1 MAEESFELIER
12 KINDLIQ
19 VVDALKK
26 EKAGLAEEVSRM
38 EGETKELTK
47 KLSELMRERG
57 EVKDRVVRILS
68 RLDAIEL

>member
-12 KINDLIQ
+12 KINDLVQI
-19 VVDALKK
+19 VDALKK
-26 EKAGLAEEVSRM
+26 DKANLAEEVSRM

-57 EVKDRVVRILS
+57 EVKDRVERILS

>member
-1 MAEESFELIER
+1 MAEESFELIEK

-19 VVDALKK
+19 IVDALKK
-26 EKAGLAEEVSRM
+26 EKATLATEISQM

-47 KLSELMRERG
+47 KLSELTRERG
-57 EVKDRVVRILS
+57 EVKDRVERILS

>member
-1 MAEESFELIER
+1 MAEESFELIEK

-19 VVDALKK
+19 IVDALKK
-26 EKAGLAEEVSRM
+26 EKAVLASEISQM

-47 KLSELMRERG
+47 KLSELTRERG
-57 EVKDRVVRILS
+57 EVKDRVERILS